1 MPPAPMMMPSDS
13 GSNSYEPSRSV
24 AEAPQNRPGLGTGWG
39 EDLDSQIYYADFR
52 RATKSPLAVSKL
64 FYNDEKGV
72 KAMTGGSMWGSHGLM
87 RDDSG
92 RLEWGLKSGW
102 GYVKHIRSGRERY
115 AIGDSGKKYSI
126 VLKNVSTIPVEA
138 VVSVDGLD
146 VVDGRAAST
155 SKRGYIIQ
163 PGKTME
169 IKGFRRNSSQVAAF
183 EFASVSDSYA
193 QQRHGNTRNVGV
205 IGLAVYE
212 DARVRADRNRRGSA
226 SPFAES
232 PSQIAR

>member
-1 MPPAPMMMPSDS
+1 MMPSDS

-39 EDLDSQIYYADFR
+39 EDLDSQIYYSDFR

-64 FYNDEKGV
+64 YYNDEKGV
-72 KAMTGGSMWGSHGLM
+72 EAMIGGRSMWGSHGLM

-102 GYVKHIRSGRERY
+102 GYAKHIRSGGDRY

-126 VLKNVSTIPVEA
+126 VLKNVSTIAVEA

-146 VVDGRAAST
+146 VVDGRSAST

-169 IKGFRRNSSQVAAF
+169 IKGFRRNTSQVAAF
-183 EFASVSDSYA
+183 EFSSVSNSYS
-193 QQRHGNTRNVGV
+193 QQRHGSTRNVGV

-212 DARVRADRNRRGSA
+212 DQRARSEIRRRDTA
-226 SPFAES
+226 SPFAEA
-232 PSQIAR
+232 PGQIAR